1 MGFLKCKGVFNK
13 CWPLVFC
20 LQGLLWSIY
29 LALEHSY
36 VRVSSNILRFHTNI
50 FVSSFLSRKC
60 TIWKLFGLCMLFVLG
75 SLLWVQLTCSG
86 DMSQTAGYSHL
97 PHQPCPVERQSSSAD
112 DPSWGPHKM
121 ALIVPFRER
130 FEELLIFVPYMHAF
144 LNKKKIR
151 HKIFIVNQLDHFRWV
166 PFIAGIV

>member
-1 MGFLKCKGVFNK
+1 M
-13 CWPLVFC
+13 FC
-20 LQGLLWSIY
+20 LQGLLCNIY
-29 LALEHSY
+29 LVLEQLY
-36 VRVSSNILRFHTNI
+36 QVELKYFKVSHKCIY
-50 FVSSFLSRKC
+50 VSSFLSRKC
-60 TIWKLFGLCMLFVLG
+60 TIWKLFVLCMMFVLG

-86 DMSQTAGYSHL
+86 DMSQMTGYSHL

-130 FEELLIFVPYMHAF
+130 FEEMLIFVPYMHAF

-151 HKIFIVNQLDHFRWV
+151 HQIFIVNQLDHFR
-166 PFIAGIV
+166 